1 MNDRAHPSSSPY
13 DLDTIGAQA
22 LTPIICMLFE
32 SDVVELLDWR
42 HSRIHGG
49 FGDASGAVIS
59 ALFRFEGQARDRAA
73 IRDWSLVLKIVG
85 TAEGGADPSDARYWK
100 REVLA
105 YQSGA
110 LADLSGG
117 LAAPRFYGVIEFAE
131 EVVGFWL
138 EDLTDDIGPVWP
150 LNRYG
155 LAARHLGQFN
165 GSYLAGKVMPA
176 GPWVSRDWIR
186 HLVSPSEAQFAELK
200 RSQQEPETRQS
211 FLDDDAGRFLRLW
224 ADRAS
229 FLAALNRLPQT
240 FVHRDAFRRNLFAR
254 QSEEGE
260 LSTVAVDW
268 AFPGIGAVG
277 EELASLFCA
286 TLIYAEVDMADA
298 RELDKLVF
306 EGYLAG
312 LSDAGWTGDPRLV
325 RLGFSAASAMIFVL
339 GYTVFM
345 IPESLFP
352 ALEDTFGMPMAAL
365 IPLWA
370 MCNRTTLELADEA
383 RQLMEELGLT

>member
-1 MNDRAHPSSSPY
+1 MNDPAHPSSSPY
-13 DLDTIGAQA
+13 DLSAIDART
-22 LTPIICMLFE
+22 LTPVIRTLLK

-42 HSRIHGG
+42 HSGIHGG
-49 FGDASGAVIS
+49 FGDADGAVIS
-59 ALFRFEGQARDRAA
+59 ALFRFEGQARDGDAV
-73 IRDWSLVLKIVG
+73 RDWSLLLKIVG
-85 TAEGGADPSDARYWK
+85 TAEGGADPSDTRYWK

-131 EVVGFWL
+131 EMVGFWL
-138 EDLTDDIGPVWP
+138 EDLTDDIGPLWP
-150 LNRYG
+150 LERYG

-165 GSYLAGKVMPA
+165 GSYLTGKAMPT

-186 HLVSPSEAQFAELK
+186 HHVSPNEALFAELE
-200 RSQQEPETRQS
+200 RSQHEPEARRW
-211 FLDDDAGRFLRLW
+211 FLDDDAGRILRLW
-224 ADRAS
+224 EERAS

-277 EELASLFCA
+277 EDLTSLFCA
-286 TLIYAEVDMADA
+286 TLAYAEVDMADA

-312 LSDAGWTGDPRLV
+312 LGDAGWTGDPRLA
-325 RLGFSAASAMIFVL
+325 RLGFTAASAMIFGL
-339 GYTVFM
+339 GYSAFM
-345 IPESLFP
+345 IPESFFP

-365 IPLWA
+365 ISLWA
-370 MCNRTTLELADEA
+370 MWRRTTLDLADEA
-383 RQLMEELGLT
+383 RQLMAELGLA